1 MTATQQEYTEVVAEA
16 GQEVA
21 STVEEATT
29 TTISITRG
37 VGILH
42 PHTLRTTIIMK
53 RRANLHLKTRIQLTV
68 EMSTQNAG
76 IGCQILSTQKCGK
89 FFLSEFLLKMT
100 I

>member
-1 MTATQQEYTEVVAEA
+1 MTVTQQEYTEVVAEA

-42 PHTLRTTIIMK
+42 LHTLQTTTIMK
-53 RRANLHLKTRIQLTV
+53 RRANLHSRTKIPHMAEIL
-68 EMSTQNAG
+68 TQNAG
-76 IGCQILSTQKCGK
+76 IGCQTLSTQKCGK